1 MPPACLLEVLDQRAF
16 CESLVTQLG
25 HETFDATTTISGIRG
40 FDGEPPSEGNNFCCV
55 EATDELSEF
64 RGLVEINGGLF
75 CFIAQINASDQHRA
89 RFVPAQDVL
98 ADASGKPRSM
108 QPIIQK
114 MILGRNRRVMVIP
127 EHEDEA
133 LDVIA
138 GLIEQGFH
146 ELASQYRE
154 VIINQWNKAK
164 ARG

>member
-1 MPPACLLEVLDQRAF
+1 MTSARLLEVLDQRAF

-25 HETFDATTTISGIRG
+25 HETFDASTTICGIRG
-40 FDGEPPSEGNNFCCV
+40 FDGEPPFDGNNFCCV

-98 ADASGKPRSM
+98 ADPSGEPRSM

-114 MILGRNRRVMVIP
+114 MILGRNRGVMVIP

-154 VIINQWNKAK
+154 VIINQWTKAK
-164 ARG
+164 TRG